1 MTGSA
6 AKGAESTGM
15 QVVPDLDKRLAKFRP
30 GPATMMIHLAL
41 SDLPDWHAGAEL
53 RRFAYVHLAPSMG
66 ALAKAKREG
75 KARHIGVANF
85 NIAMVEEA
93 MRLCPEPLAVL
104 LTIVL
109 TFFGAAACYRLRLH
123 MNVSFFADMLPPPL
137 RARMGLGRTFQVP
150 RPLGGLTVFE
160 NALVGS
166 MRAAG
171 LSGRHAYGA
180 AYEALDVTGMAGQA
194 NTTAGSLRLLDR
206 KRLELARALAMR
218 PRVLLL
224 DEIAGGLS
232 DPETEAL
239 IGTIR
244 AVNEGGT
251 AIVWV
256 EHVLRVLTAV
266 VTRLVCLAGGQ
277 VIADGAP
284 SDVLASDAVRT
295 AFLGGGVL

>member
-1 MTGSA
+1 MNAALEVTDVAKSYGS
-6 AKGAESTGM
+6 
-15 QVVPDLDKRLAKFRP
+15 
-30 GPATMMIHLAL
+30 L
-41 SDLPDWHAGAEL
+41 SVLSS
-53 RRFAYVHLAPSMG
+53 VS
-66 ALAKAKREG
+66 
-75 KARHIGVANF
+75 
-85 NIAMVEEA
+85 
-93 MRLCPEPLAVL
+93 LAVAPGEALGIVGPNGAGKTTLLDL
-104 LTIVL
+104 LTGTGRCDAGRVL
-109 TFFGAAACYRLRLH
+109 LEGRDVTR
-123 MNVSFFADMLPPPL
+123 LPPPA

-166 MRAAG
+166 TRAAG
-171 LSGRHAYGA
+171 LRGRHAYGA
-180 AYEALDVTGMAGQA
+180 AYEALTVTGMADQA
-194 NTTAGSLRLLDR
+194 NKRAGSLRLLDR

-218 PRVLLL
+218 PRILLL

-244 AVNEGGT
+244 AVNEAGT
-251 AIVWV
+251 AIIWV

-266 VTRLVCLAGGQ
+266 VTRLACLAGGQ
-277 VIADGAP
+277 VIADGTP

>member
-1 MTGSA
+1 LSVPA
-6 AKGAESTGM
+6 LEVADVAKSYG
-15 QVVPDLDKRLAKFRP
+15 
-30 GPATMMIHLAL
+30 AL
-41 SDLPDWHAGAEL
+41 SVFRSVSFVLAEGEALGIVGPNGAGKTTLLDLLTGTGRCDTG
-53 RRFAYVHLAPSMG
+53 R
-66 ALAKAKREG
+66 
-75 KARHIGVANF
+75 
-85 NIAMVEEA
+85 
-93 MRLCPEPLAVL
+93 VL
-104 LTIVL
+104 LHGRDVT
-109 TFFGAAACYRLRLH
+109 R
-123 MNVSFFADMLPPPL
+123 LPPPL

-150 RPLGGLTVFE
+150 RPLGDLTVFE
-160 NALVGS
+160 NALVGA

-171 LSGRHAYGA
+171 LRGSA
-180 AYEALDVTGMAGQA
+180 AYEAAYAALSMTGMARQA
-194 NTTAGSLRLLDR
+194 NARAGSLRLLDR

-239 IGTIR
+239 IAVIR
-244 AVNEGGT
+244 AVNSLGT

-266 VTRLVCLAGGQ
+266 VPRLACLADGR

-284 SDVLASDAVRT
+284 ADVLASEAVRT

>member
-1 MTGSA
+1 MSVPALEVTDVAKSYGS
-6 AKGAESTGM
+6 
-15 QVVPDLDKRLAKFRP
+15 
-30 GPATMMIHLAL
+30 L
-41 SDLPDWHAGAEL
+41 SVLGS
-53 RRFAYVHLAPSMG
+53 VS
-66 ALAKAKREG
+66 
-75 KARHIGVANF
+75 
-85 NIAMVEEA
+85 
-93 MRLCPEPLAVL
+93 LAVAPGEAVGVVGPNGAGKTTLLDL
-104 LTIVL
+104 LTGTGRCDAGRVVL
-109 TFFGAAACYRLRLH
+109 HGRDVTR
-123 MNVSFFADMLPPPL
+123 LPPPL

-160 NALVGS
+160 HALVGS

-171 LSGRHAYGA
+171 LRGRHAYGA
-180 AYEALDVTGMAGQA
+180 AYEALAVTGMAGQA

-256 EHVLRVLTAV
+256 EHVLRVLTEV
-266 VTRLVCLAGGQ
+266 VARLICLAGGQ
-277 VIADGAP
+277 IIADGAP

>member
-1 MTGSA
+1 MSVPALEVTDVAKSYGSLSVLGSVSLAVAPGEAVGVVGPNGAGKTTLLDLLTG
-6 AKGAESTGM
+6 TGRCDAGR
-15 QVVPDLDKRLAKFRP
+15 VVLHGRDVTRLA
-30 GPATMMIHLAL
+30 
-41 SDLPDWHAGAEL
+41 
-53 RRFAYVHLAPSMG
+53 
-66 ALAKAKREG
+66 
-75 KARHIGVANF
+75 
-85 NIAMVEEA
+85 
-93 MRLCPEPLAVL
+93 
-104 LTIVL
+104 
-109 TFFGAAACYRLRLH
+109 
-123 MNVSFFADMLPPPL
+123 PPL

-166 MRAAG
+166 TRAAG
-171 LSGRHAYGA
+171 LRGRHAYGA
-180 AYEALDVTGMAGQA
+180 AYEALAVTGMAGQA

-224 DEIAGGLS
+224 VEIAGGLS

>member
-1 MTGSA
+1 MSVPA
-6 AKGAESTGM
+6 LEVADVAKSYG
-15 QVVPDLDKRLAKFRP
+15 
-30 GPATMMIHLAL
+30 AL
-41 SDLPDWHAGAEL
+41 SVFRSVSFVLAEGEALGIVGPNGAGKTTLLDLLTGTGRCDTG
-53 RRFAYVHLAPSMG
+53 R
-66 ALAKAKREG
+66 
-75 KARHIGVANF
+75 
-85 NIAMVEEA
+85 
-93 MRLCPEPLAVL
+93 VL
-104 LTIVL
+104 LHGRDVT
-109 TFFGAAACYRLRLH
+109 R
-123 MNVSFFADMLPPPL
+123 LPPPL

-150 RPLGGLTVFE
+150 RPLGDLTVFE
-160 NALVGS
+160 NALVGA

-171 LSGRHAYGA
+171 LRGSA
-180 AYEALDVTGMAGQA
+180 AYEAAYAALSMTGMARQA
-194 NTTAGSLRLLDR
+194 NARAGSLRLLDR

-239 IGTIR
+239 IAVIR
-244 AVNEGGT
+244 AVNSLGT

-266 VTRLVCLAGGQ
+266 VPRLACLADGR

-284 SDVLASDAVRT
+284 ADVLASEAVRT

>member
-1 MTGSA
+1 MSEPALEVAGV
-6 AKGAESTGM
+6 AKSYG
-15 QVVPDLDKRLAKFRP
+15 
-30 GPATMMIHLAL
+30 AL
-41 SDLPDWHAGAEL
+41 SVFSSVSFAVAEGEALGIVGPNGAGKTTLLDLLTGTGRCDTG
-53 RRFAYVHLAPSMG
+53 R
-66 ALAKAKREG
+66 
-75 KARHIGVANF
+75 
-85 NIAMVEEA
+85 
-93 MRLCPEPLAVL
+93 VL
-104 LTIVL
+104 LHGRDVT
-109 TFFGAAACYRLRLH
+109 R
-123 MNVSFFADMLPPPL
+123 LPPPL

-150 RPLGGLTVFE
+150 RPLGDLTVFE
-160 NALVGS
+160 NALVGA

-171 LSGRHAYGA
+171 MRPRAAYGA
-180 AYEALDVTGMAGQA
+180 AYEALAMTGMAGRA
-194 NTTAGSLRLLDR
+194 NEQAGSLRLLDR

-239 IGTIR
+239 IAMIR
-244 AVNEGGT
+244 AVNLAGT

-266 VTRLVCLAGGQ
+266 VPRLVCLASGR

-284 SDVLASDAVRT
+284 SDVLASDAVKT

>member
-1 MTGSA
+1 MSEPAKTTSA
-6 AKGAESTGM
+6 ALEVA
-15 QVVPDLDKRLAKFRP
+15 
-30 GPATMMIHLAL
+30 
-41 SDLPDWHAGAEL
+41 
-53 RRFAYVHLAPSMG
+53 
-66 ALAKAKREG
+66 
-75 KARHIGVANF
+75 GVAKSF
-85 NIAMVEEA
+85 GSLSVFSSVS
-93 MRLCPEPLAVL
+93 LAVAPGEAVGIVGPNGAGKTTLLDL
-104 LTIVL
+104 LTGTGRCDAGRVL
-109 TFFGAAACYRLRLH
+109 LQGRDVTR
-123 MNVSFFADMLPPPL
+123 LPPPS

-150 RPLGGLTVFE
+150 RPLGDLTVFE
-160 NALVGS
+160 NALVGA

-171 LSGRHAYGA
+171 LRGRAAYGT
-180 AYEALDVTGMAGQA
+180 AYEALLLTGMAGQA
-194 NTTAGSLRLLDR
+194 NSRAGALRLLDR

-244 AVNEGGT
+244 DVNASGT

-277 VIADGAP
+277 VIADGPP
-284 SDVLASDAVRT
+284 SEVLASDAVRT